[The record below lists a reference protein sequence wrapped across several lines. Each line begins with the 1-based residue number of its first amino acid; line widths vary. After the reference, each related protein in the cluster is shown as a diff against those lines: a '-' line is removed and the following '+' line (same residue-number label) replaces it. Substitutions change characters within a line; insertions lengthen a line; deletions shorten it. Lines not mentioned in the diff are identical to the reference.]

1 MGTETGMIPTHV
13 DRPVEN
19 MGIRIQPREI
29 DVPEEEPFKND
40 LLGRKEPAE
49 VLTHLVGS
57 IEGPCVLAIDAAW
70 GAGKTTFLRIWSQH
84 LRNQE
89 FPVVGFNAWET
100 DHSGDPFVALS
111 SELTEG
117 LQEYKDEPLAQKIG
131 ETKKAAKEVFRRAL
145 PGIIRVTTAGILDVS
160 PLMEKEL
167 GQTLASYAKDR
178 LSEYQEAQ
186 KSVNT
191 FRSVLQDMAGTLSK
205 SRGNRPLI
213 VVIDELDRCRPSYA
227 VELLEVAKHLFS
239 VENIVFVLAVNRSE
253 LGHSINALYGS
264 EFDAEGY
271 LRRFFDVD
279 FRLPEPERDAFIVAM
294 LDAIQINDYF
304 IRTKDRSAVAHDSTV
319 RAWLQGFFGAPDL
332 SLRRVAQAI
341 HRLGL
346 VFASLRSD
354 RISLA
359 SATVVAL
366 IVRTINSDLYH
377 QFVRGEVSD
386 LKVSN
391 MVFDRPRARDLQ
403 KKYGAYFEVIL
414 IRGWMEIT
422 SSSSSELWQ
431 KYKGIVDAEESDRVS
446 EDLDRDYANQVVELL
461 GNSQTGVG
469 FKYAVQRLELLSP
482 DLIEEHTGA
491 ASNDASAA
499 SP

>member
-1 MGTETGMIPTHV
+1 
-13 DRPVEN
+13 

-29 DVPEEEPFKND
+29 DVPEGDPFKND
-40 LLGRKEPAE
+40 LLDRKEPAE

-57 IEGPCVLAIDAAW
+57 IEGPCVLAVDAAW
-70 GAGKTTFLRIWSQH
+70 GAGKTTFLKIWSQH
-84 LRNQE
+84 LRKQG
-89 FPVVGFNAWET
+89 FPVVEFNAWET

-117 LQEYKDEPLAQKIG
+117 LQEYKDEPLVQKID
-131 ETKKAAKEVFRRAL
+131 ETKKAAKEVFRRAV

-191 FRSVLQDMAGTLSK
+191 FRNVLLDMAGTLSK
-205 SRGNRPLI
+205 SHENRPLI

-253 LGHSINALYGS
+253 LGHSIKALYGS
-264 EFDAEGY
+264 GFDAEGY

-279 FRLPEPERDAFIVAM
+279 FQLPEPERDAFIAAM
-294 LDAIQINDYF
+294 LNATQINDYF
-304 IRTKDRSAVAHDSTV
+304 SRINAENLQLWGNADTV
-319 RAWLQGFFGAPDL
+319 QELLRGFFGASDL
-332 SLRRVAQAI
+332 SLRRIAQAI

-354 RISLA
+354 QWSFA
-359 SATVVAL
+359 SVTVVAL
-366 IVRTINSDLYH
+366 IVRTIDSDLYH
-377 QFVRGEVSD
+377 RFVRGEVSD
-386 LKVSN
+386 LEVVDT
-391 MVFDRPRARDLQ
+391 VFNRS
-403 KKYGAYFEVIL
+403 GAKALRRKSIGSFFEAIL
-414 IRGWMEIT
+414 IQAWRKIT
-422 SSSSSELWQ
+422 SSNSSELWQ
-431 KYKGIVDAEESDRVS
+431 RYKNIVDAKESDDAS
-446 EDLDRDYANQVVELL
+446 QDPKQAYANEILRRVARFEERVWWED
-461 GNSQTGVG
+461 G
-469 FKYAVQRLELLSP
+469 FKAAAQRLELLST
-482 DLIEEHTGA
+482 DLVNERTGD
-491 ASNDASAA
+491 SVE
-499 SP
+499 